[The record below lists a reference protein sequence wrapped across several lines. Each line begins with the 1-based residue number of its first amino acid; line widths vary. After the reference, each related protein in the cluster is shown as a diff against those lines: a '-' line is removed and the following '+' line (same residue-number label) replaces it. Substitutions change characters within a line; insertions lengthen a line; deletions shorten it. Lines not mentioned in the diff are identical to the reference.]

1 MNKTRSEKTILIE
14 RIIIAWAILATVAY
28 FVQKATV
35 NYSFDYDFLS
45 HPLYEQRFKGLS
57 QTLSKIGKAFYI
69 TDPIPEQYSELALN
83 RKLLA
88 KYCLAPY
95 LSSDI
100 DSQYLV
106 TDFHH
111 PIDLKQWA
119 PDHKLELVHD
129 YQDGVALFKKIEFQ

>member
-1 MNKTRSEKTILIE
+1 MHKTRAGKTILIE
-14 RIIIAWAILATVAY
+14 RIIIAWAILATAAY
-28 FVQKATV
+28 CVQKATV

-45 HPLYEQRFKGLS
+45 HPAYEHRFEGLS
-57 QTLSKIGKAFYI
+57 QTLSKIGKAFYV
-69 TDPIPEQYSELALN
+69 TDPMPNQYSELALN

-88 KYCLAPY
+88 NYCLAPY

-111 PIDLKQWA
+111 PIDLQQWA
-119 PDHKLELVHD
+119 QDHQLELIRD
-129 YQDGVALFKKIEFQ
+129 YQDGVALFKKIEFH